1 MGMPF
6 MATFTFPWKRL
17 RLGRFY
23 CPWLCCI
30 VGLLE
35 VTALPPTIAARGF
48 WVGDRT
54 AILTERSIRHIEE
67 RHWPTSDAPG
77 AGKFAEGITVDALGL
92 LVNEAVTNGRVRPNT
107 HGRPGQTFE
116 YDFRRQIGVNIQ
128 GLPASRLRVVV
139 APDHTV
145 ITAFPF

>member
-1 MGMPF
+1 MPAF
-6 MATFTFPWKRL
+6 SCDQR
-17 RLGRFY
+17 RFRAGF
-23 CPWLCCI
+23 CFWLCCLA
-30 VGLLE
+30 GLTGQALLPG
-35 VTALPPTIAARGF
+35 TALARGF
-48 WVGDRT
+48 WVEDRT

-77 AGKFAEGITVDALGL
+77 AGKFAEGITVDVLSA
-92 LVNEAVTNGRVRPNT
+92 LVNEAVTNGTVKPNT

-116 YDFRRQIGVNIQ
+116 YDFHRPIGVNIQ

-139 APDHTV
+139 APNHTV

>member
-1 MGMPF
+1 MFTVIFPRARRYAELMRCLWFCGVAGLMGVAVMP
-6 MATFTFPWKRL
+6 R
-17 RLGRFY
+17 
-23 CPWLCCI
+23 
-30 VGLLE
+30 
-35 VTALPPTIAARGF
+35 TAAARGY

-77 AGKFAEGITVDALGL
+77 AGKFAEGITVDALGA

-116 YDFRRQIGVNIQ
+116 YDFRRPIGINIQ